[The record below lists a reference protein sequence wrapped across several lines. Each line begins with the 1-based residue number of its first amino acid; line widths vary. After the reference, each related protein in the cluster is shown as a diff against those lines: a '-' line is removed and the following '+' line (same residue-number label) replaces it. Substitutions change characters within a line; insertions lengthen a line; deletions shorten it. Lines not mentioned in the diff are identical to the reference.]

1 VNTANV
7 WSQNGDVKFFV
18 SDDPKSPIKVDFK
31 SGPGHFSYLGTD
43 SLSYSP
49 SMNFD
54 PTDERFPRGDDF
66 SRVIKHEFGHA
77 LGLEHEQSHPEASIP
92 WNKPKVYIYY
102 KEAMGWDQDKVDRN
116 VFAVA
121 SSSRVNFTKYD
132 PRSVM
137 HYPISPYLLLDSSRA
152 VDYNPD
158 LSAEDRKGIKE
169 WYPPVP
175 IPRLPVIFA
184 SGSGLHQTDGNWD
197 FALAPNGDLI
207 CIAKKGGSNTT
218 EVHTLSASSGYKNF
232 SLQTATAIYQTNE
245 NFKFL
250 YGGPRND
257 LFAIKKAGTGT
268 STTEVHAVS
277 VP

>member
-1 VNTANV
+1 
-7 WSQNGDVKFFV
+7 
-18 SDDPKSPIKVDFK
+18 
-31 SGPGHFSYLGTD
+31 
-43 SLSYSP
+43 
-49 SMNFD
+49 MNFD